1 MSTGSRRW
9 FEYTSDS
16 GQLYG
21 MQLDESTY
29 ENQVLGFG
37 QFLSGDVRSNNRFL
51 NTSGNKAIPAPRYA
65 LLARR
70 AGDERFS
77 RKVLVGDPQSAFWVS
92 GQVIVLDGETYT
104 VTAKIGEQ
112 RRFPSPTDTGLNDGD
127 IDDNFAAP
135 PAT

>member
-1 MSTGSRRW
+1 MPGSRRW

-16 GQLYG
+16 GILYG

-37 QFLSGDVRSNNRFL
+37 QFLSSDVRTNERYL
-51 NTSGNKAIPAPRYA
+51 NTSGNKSVPQPRYA
-65 LLARR
+65 LLARND
-70 AGDERFS
+70 GDERFT
-77 RKVLVGDPQSAFWVS
+77 RRVYVGDPTSAFWVS
-92 GQVIVLDGETYT
+92 GKTLVVDGQTFT
-104 VTAKIGEQ
+104 VTSKIGEA

-135 PAT
+135 PV